1 MVKPFEQKQIYEI
14 LLVIKYDRCQV
25 VELELVKNKRVRY
38 NLSKPRKYKN
48 KILFVLDIIL

>member
-14 LLVIKYDRCQV
+14 LLVIKYDRYQV